1 MYSFSSG
8 KYPPETAAGSEKR
21 SSAYE
26 SGRIQ
31 PNIAI
36 KMLVSLIIPFVRCAD
51 ECCLFC
57 DFKGR
62 AIPPSYSEWMAIVEK
77 IMSSD
82 LIRQDLRK
90 MAYFNMPLLTT
101 PELELTALLPM
112 KTVDHLRLEAKQLR
126 GFIAAS
132 GMTRREYLNLPKEM
146 ERQFLLGNYT
156 NGDIIDE
163 RADF

>member
-1 MYSFSSG
+1 
-8 KYPPETAAGSEKR
+8 
-21 SSAYE
+21 
-26 SGRIQ
+26 
-31 PNIAI
+31 
-36 KMLVSLIIPFVRCAD
+36 
-51 ECCLFC
+51 
-57 DFKGR
+57 
-62 AIPPSYSEWMAIVEK
+62 
-77 IMSSD
+77 
-82 LIRQDLRK
+82 

>member
-1 MYSFSSG
+1 
-8 KYPPETAAGSEKR
+8 
-21 SSAYE
+21 
-26 SGRIQ
+26 
-31 PNIAI
+31 
-36 KMLVSLIIPFVRCAD
+36 
-51 ECCLFC
+51 
-57 DFKGR
+57 
-62 AIPPSYSEWMAIVEK
+62 
-77 IMSSD
+77 
-82 LIRQDLRK
+82 

-163 RADF
+163 SAYCGGQRPLMRS